1 LILVKSKK
9 GKSMKKYIGIASFL
23 MAGLLINS
31 VATTQALA
39 DTFNEGLKDL
49 PSIGSGGPVC
59 FTPGV
64 PEPETW
70 AMLGVGV
77 AMIGYQLRRRKNKK

>member
-1 LILVKSKK
+1 
-9 GKSMKKYIGIASFL
+9 MKKYLGVASL
-23 MAGLLINS
+23 LLAGVLANGFVS
-31 VATTQALA
+31 TNAMA
-39 DTFNEGLKDL
+39 DTFNDGLADL

-59 FTPGV
+59 WTPGV

-77 AMIGYQLRRRKNKK
+77 AMIGYQLRRKNKK